1 MKFPKLIHITIGII
15 ALACIGIGILLSIP
29 DAKKEALTVKDD
41 KTSTEVGQTL
51 EDQGR
56 EHIDIGA
63 SHEPYNSNPPTSGPH
78 YIQPAEW
85 GIYENPLP
93 DEQLV
98 HNLEHGGIWISY
110 KNIDPETKSKLE
122 AIAKANSGIIFT
134 PRSTNDQTIA
144 IASWRHLETM
154 DSYDETKILE
164 FIRANKNK
172 SPEPEAP

>member
-1 MKFPKLIHITIGII
+1 MKQPIVIGII
-15 ALACIGIGILLSIP
+15 AVVIIGIGIVLSIP
-29 DAKKEALTVKDD
+29 DAKQEALKVKGDE
-41 KTSTEVGQTL
+41 SATEVGQTL

-56 EHIDIGA
+56 EHIQVSA
-63 SHEPYNSNPPTSGPH
+63 SHDSYNSNPPTSGPH

-85 GIYENPLP
+85 GIYESPLP

-98 HNLEHGGIWISY
+98 HNLEHGGLWISY
-110 KNIDPETKSKLE
+110 KDIDTETKVKLE
-122 AIAKANSGIIFT
+122 AISKANGGVILT
-134 PRSTNDQTIA
+134 PRSANDQKIA

-164 FIRANKNK
+164 FIEANKNK